1 MYSLVFYHEAATS
14 TIFKNKMDEE
24 IIASFVHEI
33 NNSLYAI
40 QLSVSHALT
49 NLEPE
54 RKTQLLQGVL
64 QQIDQIADLTKK
76 LRDFSKSSQGVSEI
90 EVKSFL
96 KEMISLL
103 TPYFKRKRITINTQF
118 EGTPIFIKVNSN
130 QLKEEFLNLIKR
142 TETEV
147 VGRSSG
153 ARELEIK
160 VAEEGDRIII
170 EVMGPEVLTD
180 RFAISKNLSSQI

>member
-1 MYSLVFYHEAATS
+1 
-14 TIFKNKMDEE
+14 MDEE

-49 NLEPE
+49 DLEPE
-54 RKTQLLQGVL
+54 RKTQLLEGVL

-76 LRDFSKSSQGVSEI
+76 LRDFSRSSQEISEI

-96 KEMISLL
+96 REIISLL
-103 TPYFKRKRITINTQF
+103 APYLKRKRIQLNAKF
-118 EGTPIFIKVNSN
+118 EGAPIFIKANLN
-130 QLKEEFLNLIKR
+130 QLKEEFFNLIKR
-142 TETEV
+142 TGLGEV
-147 VGRSSG
+147 GKSSG
-153 ARELEIK
+153 TRELEIK
-160 VAEEGDRIII
+160 ITEEGDRVII
-170 EVMGPEVLTD
+170 EATGPEASAD

>member
-1 MYSLVFYHEAATS
+1 
-14 TIFKNKMDEE
+14 MDEE

-49 NLEPE
+49 DLEPE
-54 RKTQLLQGVL
+54 RKTQLLEGVL

-76 LRDFSKSSQGVSEI
+76 LRDFSRSFQEISEI

-96 KEMISLL
+96 KEIISLL
-103 TPYFKRKRITINTQF
+103 APYLKRKRIQLNTQF
-118 EGTPIFIKVNSN
+118 EGAPIFIKTNLN
-130 QLKEEFLNLIKR
+130 QLKEELFNLIKR
-142 TETEV
+142 IDIGK
-147 VGRSSG
+147 VGKSSG
-153 ARELEIK
+153 PRELEIK
-160 VAEEGDRIII
+160 VTDKGDQIII
-170 EVMGPEVLTD
+170 EATGPEVVAD